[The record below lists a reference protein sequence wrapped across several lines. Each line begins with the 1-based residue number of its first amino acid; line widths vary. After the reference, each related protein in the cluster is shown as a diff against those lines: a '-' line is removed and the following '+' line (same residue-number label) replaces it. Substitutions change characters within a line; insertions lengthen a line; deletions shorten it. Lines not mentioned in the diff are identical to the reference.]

1 MQRFRTRTV
10 GGRLDDETGNC
21 PMTPQ
26 AFIQKWRCATL
37 TERAAAQSHFN
48 DLCAVLAEPA
58 PTDADPSGEWF
69 AFEKGAKKTGGG
81 QGWADVWKKGC
92 FAWEYKSKHKDLQTA
107 LRQLQQYA
115 LALENPPLLIVSDME
130 TIEIHT
136 NFTSTAH
143 VVHRLTLDDLDHP
156 DQRRLLKLAFTEPE
170 RLKPGLSC
178 PMVTE
183 SAAALLGGLAQQL
196 RERGYDP
203 LRVAHFVTRLLF
215 CMFAEDVGL
224 LPRELLTRLL
234 AAARRQPERFVSMAH
249 PLFAAMSTG
258 GVFGVE
264 EIAWF
269 NGGLFNDPDVIP
281 LETEELRI
289 VHQAALLDW
298 AAIEP
303 AIFGTL
309 FERGLDPDKRSQ
321 LGAHYT
327 DAASIRRLIEPII
340 RDPLLAEW
348 ATVKAEIAHFLT
360 AKKPKRALAE
370 QALHSFLER
379 LRMFRVLDPA
389 CGSGNFLYLALQTL
403 KDIEHQV
410 MLEAEQLGLQRGFP
424 AVGLEAV
431 WGIEINPYAAELARV
446 TVWIGEIQ
454 WMLSRGYSLND
465 RPILKPLEQIFC
477 RDALLCRADSLDHG
491 PAGHLSLSKEGNSA
505 WEAEWPVADVIIGN
519 PPFLGGSKV
528 LGLLGDDYVH
538 TLRQVYQGRVPGGAD
553 LVCYWFE
560 KARSLIEQG
569 RAQRAGLVATNS
581 IRGGANRKVLERIID
596 TPLLQAGEGRRER
609 ARIFNAWS
617 DEPWINEGAAVRVS
631 LVCFGN
637 PPQPPLFKGESLENP
652 PQPPFFKGGSDTADP
667 PFSKGGGEAG
677 GILNGQPVAE
687 IYADLTGRA
696 LDAGEMDLTDAG
708 GLKENVK
715 IAFIGTMK
723 KGSFDI
729 AGELARH
736 WLLFP
741 NPNGRPNSDV
751 LLPWVN
757 GLDITRRPSDTWI
770 VDFGI
775 DMSESAAALYEAP
788 FQHVLVNVKPQ
799 RDAVRSDMERQHWW
813 LLARPAPDL
822 RQAIT
827 GLPRFIVTPRVA
839 KHRLFAWLYPP
850 VVCDGQLVVI
860 ARSDDITFGILHSRF
875 HELWALRTCT
885 WLGKGND
892 PRYTPTTCFDTFPF
906 PEGLQPKIPPNPSL
920 PKEGTERLHAENPR
934 AQAIAEAACQLNALR
949 ENWLNPPEWVQRVPE
964 IVLGYPD
971 RLLPVN
977 DHAAAELKKRTLTN
991 LYNQRPT
998 WLVNAHQTLDATVAT
1013 AYGWPV
1019 DLSDEEILRRLL
1031 ALNRERARLQN
1042 P

>member
-1 MQRFRTRTV
+1 
-10 GGRLDDETGNC
+10 
-21 PMTPQ
+21 MTPQ
-26 AFIQKWRCATL
+26 VFIQKWRCATL

-48 DLCAVLAEPA
+48 DLCAVLAEPT

-92 FAWEYKSKHKDLQTA
+92 FAWEYKGKHKDLQAA

-136 NFTSTAH
+136 NFTNTVH

-234 AAARRQPERFVSMAH
+234 AAARRQPKRFVSMAH

-281 LETEELRI
+281 LEAEELRI

-327 DAASIRRLIEPII
+327 DAASIRRLIEPVI
-340 RDPLLAEW
+340 RDPLLAKW

-370 QALHSFLER
+370 QALHGFLER

-424 AVGLEAV
+424 AVGPEAV

-477 RDALLCRADSLDHG
+477 RDALLTLLPSPSGRG
-491 PAGHLSLSKEGNSA
+491 VGGEGEGRQ
-505 WEAEWPVADVIIGN
+505 EAEWPVADVIIGN

-569 RAQRAGLVATNS
+569 KTQRAGLVATNS

-596 TPLLQAGEGRRER
+596 TPLLQAGEGWGES

-637 PPQPPLFKGESLENP
+637 PPQPPFC
-652 PQPPFFKGGSDTADP
+652 KGGSDTADP
-667 PFSKGGGEAG
+667 PLKKGGGEAG

-696 LDAGEMDLTDAG
+696 LDAGEMDLTG
-708 GLKENVK
+708 IRPLLENAKVC
-715 IAFIGTMK
+715 FIGTK
-723 KGSFDI
+723 KAGAFDI
-729 AGELARH
+729 PGDQARM
-736 WLLFP
+736 LLKLPNPDGRSNSQVLFP
-741 NPNGRPNSDV
+741 WLNGKMIAGRESSRWIIYFAE
-751 LLPWVN
+751 LPEN
-757 GLDITRRPSDTWI
+757 
-770 VDFGI
+770 
-775 DMSESAAALYEAP
+775 EAALYEKP
-788 FQHVLVNVKPQ
+788 FEYVKNHIY
-799 RDAVRSDMERQHWW
+799 SERQTNREERARLKWW
-813 LLARPAPDL
+813 QHRRPAIEM
-822 RQAIT
+822 RQAVASIK
-827 GLPRFIVTPRVA
+827 RYIATPRVS
-839 KHRLFAWLYPP
+839 KYRLFTWVPSITVP
-850 VVCDGQLVVI
+850 DDGI
-860 ARSDDITFGILHSRF
+860 YIFARSDDITFGILHSRF

-906 PEGLQPKIPPNPSL
+906 PEGLQPRIPPNPPL
-920 PKEGTERLHAENPR
+920 PKGGTERLHADDPR

-964 IVLGYPD
+964 VVLGYPD
-971 RLLPVN
+971 RVLPVD

-998 WLVNAHQTLDATVAT
+998 WLVNAHQTLDAAVAA
-1013 AYGWPV
+1013 AYGWPA
-1019 DLSDEEILRRLL
+1019 DLSDEEILRCLL